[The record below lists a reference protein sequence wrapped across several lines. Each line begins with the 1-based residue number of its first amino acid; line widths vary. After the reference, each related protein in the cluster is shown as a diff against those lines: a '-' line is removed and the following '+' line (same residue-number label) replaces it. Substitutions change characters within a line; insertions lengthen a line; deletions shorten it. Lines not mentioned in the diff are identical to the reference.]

1 MVTKYRLVAGR
12 RGVTRLAGLAV
23 LAGALSSCTL
33 DVFDPDVVTPDDISD
48 PASLPIAITGV
59 VGDWQLAHDGYA
71 RYSGMLVDEFISSG
85 TLPARVQVDVRR
97 MEIDNA
103 ALNAHVY
110 ELIHVVRFSSDNLVQ
125 SAQGLVGDPEANQD
139 LVSEAIAVGQLYGGY
154 ARILLAEGYCYSI
167 LGGGDPENV
176 NHESAPVLPD
186 ARMQDALSLLQ
197 AAEASATA
205 AGFPDLANAARVGQA
220 RSFMFVGSYSQ
231 AASAVANVLSG
242 FTFLSQFSAND
253 PSQYNGVYDF
263 TYGDFRTIRWTVGD
277 GTQPERNFEAW
288 PYYDEW
294 VDAGLIEPDPDPSW
308 AVSQVSSILVH
319 LQLIY
324 GGGTAPPN
332 ASGQAAP
339 ILIASGFEA
348 DMMKAE
354 AAYRAGDLF
363 GAEAIINARLTTGDN
378 PHGAVFDAVDLT
390 GDLTAD
396 LGELAKAFAAGT
408 WLTGY
413 RLGNIRRLLR
423 SDGLDLYPS
432 TQPGRDA
439 SFPVSKQE
447 LDNNPDINAACPSGD
462 SGSWPA

>member
-1 MVTKYRLVAGR
+1 MVTKYRLVGGQ

-23 LAGALSSCTL
+23 LAGALSSCGL
-33 DVFDPDVVTPDDISD
+33 DVVDPDVITPDDVSD

-59 VGDWQLAHDGYA
+59 VGDWQLAHEGYA

-85 TLPARVQVDVRR
+85 TFPTRVQVDARQ
-97 MEIDNA
+97 MQSDNTS
-103 ALNAHVY
+103 LNTDVY
-110 ELIHVVRFSSDNLVQ
+110 EFIHVVRFSSDNVVQ
-125 SAQGLVGDPEANQD
+125 NAQGLVGDPEADQD
-139 LVSEAIAVGQLYGGY
+139 IVSEAIAVGQLYGGY
-154 ARILLAEGYCYSI
+154 ARILLAEAYCYSI

-176 NHESAPVLPD
+176 NHESAPLLPD

-205 AGFPDLANAARVGQA
+205 AGFSDLANAARVGQA
-220 RSFMFVGSYSQ
+220 RALMFVGDYSQ
-231 AASAVANVLSG
+231 AASIVANVSSG
-242 FTFLSQFSAND
+242 FTFLSEFSAND

-263 TYGDFRTIRWTVGD
+263 TYGDFNFIRWTVGD

-294 VDAGLIEPDPDPSW
+294 VDAGLIDPDPPGF
-308 AVSQVSSILVH
+308 AVSQNSSIFVH

-324 GGGTAPPN
+324 GGGIAPPN

-348 DMMKAE
+348 DLIKAE
-354 AAYRAGDLF
+354 AAYRAGDLT

-396 LGELAKAFAAGT
+396 LGEIAKAFAAGT

-423 SDGLDLYPS
+423 NDGLDLYPN
-432 TQPGRDA
+432 TQPGRDF

-462 SGSWPA
+462 VGSWPA